1 MTVLIYDY
9 MIYPKQFRSAKI
21 PIEKN
26 YCFFLMPFKEEFDS
40 IYGTIKDMLIDYGYV
55 CNRADELTD
64 SKPIINKILT
74 EFLKAQYIIVDLTD
88 CNPNVFYELGI
99 THTFKDAQNVLLLK
113 QKNSKIPF
121 DITHLQYRE
130 YNPENLKQLASII
143 REFISK
149 NQYISEFYEALNI
162 HGVINLV
169 YDNNENFL
177 DYLQQRFGEDIVVIT
192 SILNKQ
198 TNELREE
205 NIEEFLDKYQLFV
218 HNVINAHR
226 FDILNGILKLY
237 TELLIAVEPYIVAE
251 THISFFL
258 NDFFAQHN
266 LSESDVLGYKT
277 DLAVALAK
285 KRKHLSIVLP
295 WIIQYLSK
303 SKSASIDL
311 NRYKLEGFLMTSN
324 IEEVNRSIINGIF
337 SQDCHVR
344 EHLADII
351 GEKRLEEAKGAL
363 CTQLA
368 AEQNDYTAVSIIEA
382 IGKIGTECEIRNIV
396 SWINV
401 HEKDLVDKKMLTV
414 FRHAQI
420 AISRLDKSEDKLLYQ
435 QFSSQYSKY
444 LHDYIPL

>member
-1 MTVLIYDY
+1 MILTYDY

-26 YCFFLMPFKEEFDS
+26 YCFFLMPFQEKFDS
-40 IYGTIKDMLIDYGYV
+40 IYGTIKEMLIDYGYI
-55 CNRADELTD
+55 CNRADELTG

-74 EFLKAQYIIVDLTD
+74 EILKAQYIIVDLTD

-113 QKNSKIPF
+113 QKNSKVPF

-130 YNPENLKQLASII
+130 YNPSNPKALVSII
-143 REFISK
+143 REFISNNK
-149 NQYISEFYEALNI
+149 YISEFYEALNI

-169 YDNNENFL
+169 HDNHEDFL
-177 DYLQQRFGEDIVVIT
+177 DYLQQRFGEDNVVIT

-198 TNELREE
+198 MNELSEQT
-205 NIEEFLDKYQLFV
+205 IEEFLDRYQLFV
-218 HNVINAHR
+218 HHVINTHR
-226 FDILNGILKLY
+226 TDILNGILKLY
-237 TELLIAVEPYIVAE
+237 AELLVSIDSYIIAE
-251 THISFFL
+251 THVSFFL
-258 NDFFAQHN
+258 NGFFAQHN

-277 DLAVALAK
+277 DLAIALAE
-285 KRKHLSIVLP
+285 KRKLLSIVLP

-303 SKSASIDL
+303 SKAASIDL

-324 IEEVNRSIINGIF
+324 SEEVNRSIINGIF
-337 SQDCHVR
+337 SQDCHIR

-363 CTQLA
+363 CTQLVT
-368 AEQNDYTAVSIIEA
+368 EENYYTAVSIIEA
-382 IGKIGTECEIRNIV
+382 IGKIGNKDEIENII
-396 SWINV
+396 SWISI
-401 HEKDLVDKKMLTV
+401 HEDDLVTSKMLTV

-420 AISRLDKSEDKLLYQ
+420 AISRLDKSENKTFCQ
-435 QFSSQYSKY
+435 QFSNKYSKY
-444 LHDYIPL
+444 LNDYVPL